1 MLARDGFLDIE
12 EVVNIPGFPGTETL
26 NNKKCVVIECKQNIP
41 CNPCESACPHQAIT
55 VGNPIT
61 NLPVVD
67 PEKCIGCGLCVAQCP
82 GQACFLVDMSQKEYD
97 TVTIPYEYYPLP
109 QKGQDVYGLGR
120 DGKYLVKAEVLRV
133 IMTKVNDRTAV
144 IEVKVPK
151 GYGMKVRNISVD
163 GKRIASEEDPVLE
176 KGMLD
181 NIDDNEM
188 YVCRCE
194 EITKAEVIAAVR
206 AGATS
211 VNEVKRLLRTGMG
224 LCQGR
229 NCAKTIE
236 RIIAAELGVSPAKV
250 PQATKR
256 GPVRPIKLTG
266 YTSLD
271 IEAQEEMFEHDWC
284 TRLPAMAFS
293 G

>member
-1 MLARDGFLDIE
+1 MLAKDGFLDLE
-12 EVVNIPGFPGTETL
+12 EVMDIPGFPGIEVL

-41 CNPCESACPHQAIT
+41 CNPCESACPHHAISI
-55 VGNPIT
+55 GNPIT

-82 GQACFLVDMSQKEYD
+82 GQACFLVDMSHEEYD
-97 TVTIPYEYYPLP
+97 TVTLPYEYYPLP
-109 QKGQDVYGLGR
+109 EKDQEVYGLSR
-120 DGKYLVKAEVLRV
+120 DGKICDQSSCCKNCFDKE
-133 IMTKVNDRTAV
+133 NDRTAV

-163 GKRIASEEDPVLE
+163 GKRIADEEENKAVDQAAIDAI
-176 KGMLD
+176 D
-181 NIDDNEM
+181 NDEM

-194 EITKAEVIAAVR
+194 EITKAEVIEAVR
-206 AGATS
+206 NGATS

-224 LCQGR
+224 MCQGR

-236 RIIAAELGVSPAKV
+236 RIIAAELKVAPSEV

-271 IEAQEEMFEHDWC
+271 IEAQEEMFEHDW
-284 TRLPAMAFS
+284 
-293 G
+293 

>member
-1 MLARDGFLDIE
+1 M
-12 EVVNIPGFPGTETL
+12 
-26 NNKKCVVIECKQNIP
+26 
-41 CNPCESACPHQAIT
+41 
-55 VGNPIT
+55 
-61 NLPVVD
+61 VD

-271 IEAQEEMFEHDWC
+271 IEAQEEMFEHDW
-284 TRLPAMAFS
+284 
-293 G
+293 

>member
-1 MLARDGFLDIE
+1 MLAKDGFLDLE
-12 EVVNIPGFPGTETL
+12 EVMDIPGFPGIEVL

-41 CNPCESACPHQAIT
+41 CNPCESACPHHAISI
-55 VGNPIT
+55 GNPIT

-82 GQACFLVDMSQKEYD
+82 GQACFLVDMSHEEYD
-97 TVTIPYEYYPLP
+97 TVTLPYEYYPLP
-109 QKGQDVYGLGR
+109 EKDQEVYGLSR
-120 DGKYLVKAEVLRV
+120 DGKYVIKAVVVRVVL
-133 IMTKVNDRTAV
+133 TKKNDRTAV

-163 GKRIASEEDPVLE
+163 GNKAVDQAAIDAI
-176 KGMLD
+176 D
-181 NIDDNEM
+181 NDEM

-194 EITKAEVIAAVR
+194 EITKAEVIEAVR
-206 AGATS
+206 NGATS

-224 LCQGR
+224 MCQGR

-236 RIIAAELGVSPAKV
+236 RIIAAELKVAPREV

-271 IEAQEEMFEHDWC
+271 IEAQEEMFEHDW
-284 TRLPAMAFS
+284 
-293 G
+293 

>member
-1 MLARDGFLDIE
+1 MLAKDGFLDLE
-12 EVVNIPGFPGTETL
+12 EVMDIPGIEVL

-41 CNPCESACPHQAIT
+41 CNPCESACPHHAISI
-55 VGNPIT
+55 GNPIT

-82 GQACFLVDMSQKEYD
+82 GQACFLVDMSHEEYD
-97 TVTIPYEYYPLP
+97 TVTLPYEYYPLP
-109 QKGQDVYGLGR
+109 EKDQEVYGLSR
-120 DGKYLVKAEVLRV
+120 DGKYVIKAVVVRIVL
-133 IMTKVNDRTAV
+133 TKKNDRTAV

-163 GKRIASEEDPVLE
+163 GKRIADEEENKAVDQAAIDAI
-176 KGMLD
+176 D
-181 NIDDNEM
+181 NDEM

-194 EITKAEVIAAVR
+194 EITKAEVIEAVR
-206 AGATS
+206 NGATS

-224 LCQGR
+224 MCQGR

-236 RIIAAELGVSPAKV
+236 RIIAAELKVAPSEV

-271 IEAQEEMFEHDWC
+271 IEAQEEMFEHDW
-284 TRLPAMAFS
+284 
-293 G
+293 

>member
-1 MLARDGFLDIE
+1 MLAKNGFLDVE
-12 EVVNIPGFPGTETL
+12 EVMDIPGFPGMETL

-41 CNPCESACPHQAIT
+41 CNPCESACPHHAIT
-55 VGNPIT
+55 IGNPIT

-67 PEKCIGCGLCVAQCP
+67 AEKCIGCGLCVAQCP
-82 GQACFLVDMSQKEYD
+82 GQACFLVDMSHKEYD
-97 TVTIPYEYYPLP
+97 TVTLPYEYYPLP
-109 QKGQDVYGLGR
+109 EKEQEVYGLGR
-120 DGKYLVKAEVLRV
+120 DGKYLVKAVVLRV
-133 IMTKVNDRTAV
+133 VLTKKNDRTAV

-163 GKRIASEEDPVLE
+163 GKRIASEENESPVAKE
-176 KGMLD
+176 VLD
-181 NIDDNEM
+181 AIDNNEM

-194 EITKAEVIAAVR
+194 EITKAEVIEAVR

-236 RIIAAELGVSPAKV
+236 RIIAEELGVAPAKV

-271 IEAQEEMFEHDWC
+271 IQAQEEMFEHDW
-284 TRLPAMAFS
+284 
-293 G
+293 

>member
-1 MLARDGFLDIE
+1 MLAKDGFLDLE
-12 EVVNIPGFPGTETL
+12 EVMDIPGFPGIEVL

-41 CNPCESACPHQAIT
+41 CNPCESACPHHAISI
-55 VGNPIT
+55 GNPIT

-82 GQACFLVDMSQKEYD
+82 GQACFLVDMSHEEYD
-97 TVTIPYEYYPLP
+97 TVTLPYEYYPLP
-109 QKGQDVYGLGR
+109 EKDQEVYGLSI
-120 DGKYLVKAEVLRV
+120 DGKYVIKAVVVRVVL
-133 IMTKVNDRTAV
+133 TKKNYRTAV

-163 GKRIASEEDPVLE
+163 GKRIADEEENKAVDQAAIDTI
-176 KGMLD
+176 D
-181 NIDDNEM
+181 NDEM

-194 EITKAEVIAAVR
+194 EITKAEVIEAVR
-206 AGATS
+206 NGATS

-224 LCQGR
+224 MCQGR

-236 RIIAAELGVSPAKV
+236 RIIAAELKVAPSEV

-271 IEAQEEMFEHDWC
+271 IEAQEEMFEHDW
-284 TRLPAMAFS
+284 
-293 G
+293 